1 MFPNTKVFVYFGILL
16 IISLCWVRDIMADVV
31 IKPSII
37 ISEKYDSN
45 IFFRSRDH
53 DVVSDFLTSAGPQI
67 ELANEQKGFR
77 LAALYRLNSTY
88 YARHQ
93 EFHLSHNATLTM
105 DKEISKALLLTVGD
119 SFFYTQDSLEATTT
133 GIQIRRTDITSNT
146 IFINTVY
153 KLTNITSV
161 SVRLSDSILEFEDPT
176 LVDTRT
182 DSAAFSGIF
191 MMTTNTSVN
200 TTYTFTNY
208 SFDRPGNME
217 NIESHSL
224 ELGLSHHLSSTLLT
238 NLSGGAVYTPS
249 ILNDNYDWTAT
260 AEFTK
265 SFQVSSI
272 TARYSR
278 PTSDTSGLTNQLS
291 INETHSLRWNY
302 TLTSS
307 SDISLFGNY
316 IKNYT
321 EPVATVDIISYNAG
335 ISGNWRPYSWMT
347 LGLGYIYFQQQA
359 GGSVGTDIER
369 EQVFVNISIT
379 PVEWRL

>member
-1 MFPNTKVFVYFGILL
+1 
-16 IISLCWVRDIMADVV
+16 MADVV
-31 IKPSII
+31 IKPSIML
-37 ISEKYDSN
+37 SERYDSN
-45 IFFRSRDH
+45 IFFRSRDQG
-53 DVVSDFLTSAGPQI
+53 VVSDFLTSAGPQI
-67 ELANEQKGFR
+67 EIGNEQKGFR
-77 LAALYRLNSTY
+77 LAALYRFNSTY

-153 KLTNITSV
+153 KFTNITSMD
-161 SVRLSDSILEFEDPT
+161 VRLSDSILEFEDPT

-182 DSAAFSGIF
+182 DSAALSGIF
-191 MMTTNTSVN
+191 MMTANTSAN

-208 SFDRPGNME
+208 SFDRPGTME

-224 ELGLSHHLSSTLLT
+224 ELGLTHRLSPSMVT
-238 NLSGGAVYTPS
+238 NLSGGTVYTPS
-249 ILNDNYDWTAT
+249 INDSYDWIAS
-260 AEFTK
+260 AELTK

-272 TARYSR
+272 TAGYSR
-278 PTSDTSGLTNQLS
+278 TTSNTSGLTDQLN
-291 INETHSLRWNY
+291 INETYSLQWNY

-307 SDISLFGNY
+307 SNISLFGNY
-316 IKNYT
+316 IKNRT
-321 EPVATVDIISYNAG
+321 EPVATVDITSYNAG
-335 ISGNWRPYSWMT
+335 VSGNWRPYAWMT

-379 PVEWRL
+379 PAEWRL

>member
-1 MFPNTKVFVYFGILL
+1 LFHNTKVFVYFGILL

-45 IFFRSRDH
+45 IFFRSRDQG
-53 DVVSDFLTSAGPQI
+53 VVSDFLTSAGPQI
-67 ELANEQKGFR
+67 EIGNEQKGFR
-77 LAALYRLNSTY
+77 LAALYRFNSTY
-88 YARHQ
+88 YAKHQ

-105 DKEISKALLLTVGD
+105 DKEMSKALLLTVGD

-153 KLTNITSV
+153 KLTNITSMG
-161 SVRLSDSILEFEDPT
+161 VRLSDSILEFEDPT

-182 DSAAFSGIF
+182 DSAALSGIF
-191 MMTTNTSVN
+191 MMTANTSAT

-208 SFDRPGNME
+208 SFDRPGSME
-217 NIESHSL
+217 NVESHSL
-224 ELGLSHHLSSTLLT
+224 ALGLSHHSSPTLII

-249 ILNDNYDWTAT
+249 INDSYDWIAS
-260 AEFTK
+260 AELTK

-272 TARYSR
+272 TAGYSR
-278 PTSDTSGLTNQLS
+278 TTSDTSGLTDQLN
-291 INETHSLRWNY
+291 INETYSLQWNY

-307 SDISLFGNY
+307 SNISLFGNY

-359 GGSVGTDIER
+359 GGSAGADIER